1 MHHKRLANSDW
12 KVIEDRLDKK
22 PSCWKTKY
30 ISYGGKLILVNL
42 VLSILSMYML
52 SFFEILKE
60 VLKN

>member
-30 ISYGGKLILVNL
+30 ISYGGKLILVNS

-52 SFFEILKE
+52 SFL
-60 VLKN
+60 